1 MASFKFDPQINR
13 NKMKITR
20 GGRVGGGRSIVLDNS
35 AGLFKPS
42 IEITFYPNKKNN
54 QTQSYMIDD
63 RGALMADP

>member
-1 MASFKFDPQINR
+1 
-13 NKMKITR
+13 MKITR